1 MRILRG
7 KGEKLI
13 PKVCLR
19 VQQITFTTLLSDN
32 ECICIYMSMRTQC
45 LEKREM
51 GKFRSNFQFQE
62 MGSIKLDEETNKDRD
77 V

>member
-1 MRILRG
+1 
-7 KGEKLI
+7 
-13 PKVCLR
+13 
-19 VQQITFTTLLSDN
+19 
-32 ECICIYMSMRTQC
+32 MSMRTQC